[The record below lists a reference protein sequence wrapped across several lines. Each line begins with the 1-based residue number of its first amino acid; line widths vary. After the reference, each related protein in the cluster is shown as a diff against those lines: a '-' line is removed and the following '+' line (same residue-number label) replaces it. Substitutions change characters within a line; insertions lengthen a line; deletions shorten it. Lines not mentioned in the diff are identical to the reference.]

1 MKGKSWDEKKL
12 QIQDWIKTGIEP
24 HVNVEMNITNFN
36 KDKVILLIR
45 VPKSWNPPH
54 CVKNKFNR
62 IFFMRRDG
70 RTDSMDYEELRRMF
84 DLNNSLIEK
93 INKFRDERV
102 DKFESENQEKY
113 KVIFHAVPLNAFSN
127 NYINLEKAKNKLETG
142 EIIGGFYKPNF
153 EGLYQPY
160 STFFRQFYRN
170 GIYEMHYT
178 EHNPLEEIPLDY
190 FEEEYIK
197 FAEEL
202 LDFYQ
207 KMNIL
212 CPIIFFVSLT
222 NVQNHEL
229 ATNGLPLR
237 NKVSDTNRSL
247 LNPQGII
254 IENKTQIENEINN
267 LFIPLWNHFGIS
279 KEYKEEL

>member
-1 MKGKSWDEKKL
+1 
-12 QIQDWIKTGIEP
+12 
-24 HVNVEMNITNFN
+24 
-36 KDKVILLIR
+36 
-45 VPKSWNPPH
+45 
-54 CVKNKFNR
+54 
-62 IFFMRRDG
+62 
-70 RTDSMDYEELRRMF
+70 
-84 DLNNSLIEK
+84 
-93 INKFRDERV
+93 
-102 DKFESENQEKY
+102 
-113 KVIFHAVPLNAFSN
+113 
-127 NYINLEKAKNKLETG
+127 
-142 EIIGGFYKPNF
+142 
-153 EGLYQPY
+153 
-160 STFFRQFYRN
+160 
-170 GIYEMHYT
+170 MHYT